1 MWDFHFYFYYV
12 GLPVHFQR
20 WELLQIPFFDRSYLA
35 LLLRV
40 YFLKIFI
47 LPHVTSTYLFQ
58 TGQIHLFTRPPA
70 RVSTLFRL
78 LLDYIREDKE
88 VYCKEEDNLEGQ
100 TLEDY

>member
-1 MWDFHFYFYYV
+1 MRDFYFHFYSV
-12 GLPVHFQR
+12 GLLVHFQR

-40 YFLKIFI
+40 YFLKILI